1 MFGDTDAGR
10 SCVDPVWLLGAFLLA
25 SYSTHRLD
33 AISASEASPFRGLPR
48 STVRVRNLIRST
60 DLVLLVS
67 HLTHVQPS
75 RHEPKKTHQ
84 RLPIPNRLSSLAN
97 RVLGPLKALPDI
109 VQIFERRRVLVELG
123 GNEQSAKN
131 EDMLP
136 AHPVRELAHT
146 PVCER
151 AFRELVGDS
160 EGARVRR
167 YPLPQAVLEGVAGEV
182 EFKGDLREEG
192 LVVNRWVVGGAVDG
206 ERL

>member
-1 MFGDTDAGR
+1 
-10 SCVDPVWLLGAFLLA
+10 
-25 SYSTHRLD
+25 
-33 AISASEASPFRGLPR
+33 
-48 STVRVRNLIRST
+48 
-60 DLVLLVS
+60 
-67 HLTHVQPS
+67 
-75 RHEPKKTHQ
+75 
-84 RLPIPNRLSSLAN
+84 
-97 RVLGPLKALPDI
+97 
-109 VQIFERRRVLVELG
+109 
-123 GNEQSAKN
+123 
-131 EDMLP
+131 MLP